1 MNQATI
7 IDRIHEIG
15 IIPVIRA
22 ENSSQALFAV
32 RAIAEG
38 GIPISEITMTVP
50 GALEAIR
57 ASRRA
62 HNDSVL
68 IGAGTVL
75 NVEMARACL
84 DAGAQFLIS
93 PGVDDEILRL
103 AADQKF
109 LFIPGAMTPTEIM
122 GACAHGAE
130 LIKLFPANQGGP
142 SFLKTLRGPFPDIR
156 FIPTGG
162 VTLNNLADFFAAGA
176 FAVGVG
182 SELVNTTVLRSGDH
196 EALASLARR
205 FSGEVNRSRTFAER
219 P

>member
-62 HNDSVL
+62 L
-68 IGAGTVL
+68 G
-75 NVEMARACL
+75 RCL
-84 DAGAQFLIS
+84 
-93 PGVDDEILRL
+93 
-103 AADQKF
+103 
-109 LFIPGAMTPTEIM
+109 T
-122 GACAHGAE
+122 
-130 LIKLFPANQGGP
+130 
-142 SFLKTLRGPFPDIR
+142 
-156 FIPTGG
+156 
-162 VTLNNLADFFAAGA
+162 
-176 FAVGVG
+176 
-182 SELVNTTVLRSGDH
+182 
-196 EALASLARR
+196 
-205 FSGEVNRSRTFAER
+205 
-219 P
+219 